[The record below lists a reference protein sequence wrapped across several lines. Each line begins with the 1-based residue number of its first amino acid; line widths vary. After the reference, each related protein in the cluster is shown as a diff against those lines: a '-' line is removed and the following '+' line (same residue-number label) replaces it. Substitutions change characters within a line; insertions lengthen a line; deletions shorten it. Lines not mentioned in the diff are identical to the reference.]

1 MDILDKQHHS
11 FLTVSILQTIFI
23 DYGYEVKD
31 VLFRASF
38 DVDIDDTGKTLN
50 KKIREDQIAHYNFIL
65 VVGTQEQEARSVNI
79 RTRDNKVTGTK
90 TLEEAIAMFKNLEA
104 TRAADE

>member
-1 MDILDKQHHS
+1 M
-11 FLTVSILQTIFI
+11 
-23 DYGYEVKD
+23 
-31 VLFRASF
+31 
-38 DVDIDDTGKTLN
+38 DIDDTGKTLN